1 VTTSTTTAAPGTP
14 APPAGR
20 PRPADAA
27 RPRRRRRRAGSAAP
41 YAFLAPAIALFALF
55 LALPIG
61 YAVYLS
67 FRRVKVSGLGLGK
80 NARTEVWAGLENYR
94 TALSDPDFVASVL
107 RVLVYGVILVPT
119 MLGLALLFAL
129 LLDARRVR
137 AKSFSRVSIF
147 LPYAVP
153 AVISSLLWGF
163 LYLPSVSPITYVTE
177 KLGWGSPDVLDS
189 GWVLFAIAN
198 IALWGG
204 VGFNMVVIYTALKA
218 IPTDLYEAARLDGAS
233 ERQIAWRIK
242 VPIVLPSLI
251 LTFIFSMIAT
261 LQVFAEPITLKPLT
275 NTIASTWSPLMTV
288 YRDAFVRNDIY
299 SAAALSVVIA
309 LATLVLSFGFL
320 RLVQRRAFSQEK

>member
-1 VTTSTTTAAPGTP
+1 MTTTTDRPTDGASPTVPSP
-14 APPAGR
+14 APTGGAPA
-20 PRPADAA
+20 
-27 RPRRRRRRAGSAAP
+27 RRRSRGTAAAP
-41 YAFLAPAIALFALF
+41 YAFVAPAAVLFVLF
-55 LALPIG
+55 LALPIL

-67 FRRVKVSGLGLGK
+67 FRKVKVSGLGLGK
-80 NARTEVWAGLENYR
+80 GSHTEVWAGFENYR
-94 TALSDPDFVASVL
+94 SSLSDPDFVASVV

-129 LLDARRVR
+129 LLDAHRVR
-137 AKSFSRVSIF
+137 SKPFSRVSIF

-163 LYLPSVSPITYVTE
+163 LYLPGVSPFTYVTE
-177 KLGWGSPDVLDS
+177 KLGWGSPDILNS

-204 VGFNMVVIYTALKA
+204 VGFNMIVIYTALKA
-218 IPTDLYEAARLDGAS
+218 IPSDLYEAARLDGAT

-242 VPIVLPSLI
+242 VPIVMPSLI
-251 LTFIFSMIAT
+251 LTFLFSMIAT
-261 LQVFAEPITLKPLT
+261 LQVFAEPMTLKPLT

-288 YRDAFVRNDIY
+288 YRNAFIRNDIY

-320 RLVQRRAFSQEK
+320 RLVQRRAFAQEK

>member
-1 VTTSTTTAAPGTP
+1 VTTDQPVAVR
-14 APPAGR
+14 PPATATTV
-20 PRPADAA
+20 PRR
-27 RPRRRRRRAGSAAP
+27 RPRRAGRAAP
-41 YAFLAPAIALFALF
+41 YAFLAPAMVLFALF

-67 FRRVKVSGLGLGK
+67 FRQVKVSGLGLGK
-80 NARTEVWAGLENYR
+80 GSHKEVWVGLENYR
-94 TALSDPDFVASVL
+94 SALADPDFVHSVI

-119 MLGLALLFAL
+119 MLGLALVLAL
-129 LLDARRVR
+129 LLDSHRARARGF
-137 AKSFSRVSIF
+137 ARVSIF

-163 LYLPSVSPITYVTE
+163 LYLPDVSPIAYVIE
-177 KLGWGSPDVLDS
+177 RLGFTAPDVLS
-189 GWVLFAIAN
+189 SNLVIFAIAN
-198 IALWGG
+198 IGLWGG
-204 VGFNMVVIYTALKA
+204 VGFNMIVIYTALKA
-218 IPTDLYEAARLDGAS
+218 IPSDLYEAARIDGAN

-242 VPIVLPSLI
+242 VPIVVPSLI

-309 LATLVLSFGFL
+309 VAMFVLSFGFL
-320 RLVQRRAFSQEK
+320 RLVQRRAFGQEK